1 MEQNLYA
8 KQSLLY
14 HGWCMWVAL
23 LALSLSLLM
32 VPCIEEGLMQKRRYK
47 GRRCCLG
54 DIIY

>member
-1 MEQNLYA
+1 MEQNLYVQ
-8 KQSLLY
+8 QSLLY

-54 DIIY
+54 DRIY